1 MDDPI
6 FGKVEAEFY
15 SQIRFIPTKE
25 RSFLT
30 NKIDSVVLSIRYDT
44 VEFYGDPT
52 KLQKIEVFQLDEPL
66 DQRTRYYSDFKARL
80 KSTRLGVL
88 EQFIPNRNDSVKVT
102 QNNVTSSFFRN

>member
-80 KSTRLGVL
+80 K
-88 EQFIPNRNDSVKVT
+88 
-102 QNNVTSSFFRN
+102 